1 MDYKLVAHYRM
12 RWHPESKRGEILL
25 MFDDQSKHQFSDL
38 SGEELTAMSQILQQ
52 APVALYKNGVLSTMW
67 EPVVDNDNP

>member
-12 RWHPESKRGEILL
+12 RWHQETQKGEILL
-25 MFDDQSKHQFSDL
+25 MFEDESKHHFTNL
-38 SGEELTAMSQILQQ
+38 TAEELTAMSQILQQ